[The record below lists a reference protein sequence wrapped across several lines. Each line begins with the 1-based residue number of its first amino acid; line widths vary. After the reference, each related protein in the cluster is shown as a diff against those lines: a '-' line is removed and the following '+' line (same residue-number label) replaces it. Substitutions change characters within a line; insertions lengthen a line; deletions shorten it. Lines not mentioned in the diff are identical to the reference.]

1 MNILDS
7 IFIERIGPRDKAE
20 VFVQYTETK
29 KNQTFIMKKKYL
41 NKTCNFFFMTRP
53 YKKPGMRA
61 CYITTGTK
69 IP

>member
-29 KNQTFIMKKKYL
+29 KKSDFHYEEKIFEQNLQ
-41 NKTCNFFFMTRP
+41 FFFL
-53 YKKPGMRA
+53 
-61 CYITTGTK
+61 
-69 IP
+69 